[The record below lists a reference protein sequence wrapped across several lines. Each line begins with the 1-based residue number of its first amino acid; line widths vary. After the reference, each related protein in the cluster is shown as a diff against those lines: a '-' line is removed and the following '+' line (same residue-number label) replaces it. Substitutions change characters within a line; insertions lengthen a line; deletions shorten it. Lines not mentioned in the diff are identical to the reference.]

1 MADMKQFGAL
11 LIAAAAC
18 VGASAFAAEQQHN
31 AINITGE
38 IQIDAVRREGTT
50 TFHRAEQA
58 HNPSA
63 DQGVRGSTLS
73 RDESSLI
80 GTKVYLN
87 FGFDLSTNAK
97 AFVQLGGRGF
107 GGNNADNT
115 NRGAGTNAGGDSSFN
130 ARIRQAYVELHEVMV
145 PGLGLKLGIQDM
157 VKGLDRGDG
166 NHFVMYSP
174 GWGKHFQ
181 IRDGGRVER
190 AFSTRSR
197 GQNVPVNNS
206 NGFDDLNWTD
216 TGTFAWVAT
225 WEQKDLLSA
234 DLFYISLEND
244 GQGVHGA
251 HLWGAEAKIPLKMVN
266 DKSLCTVHAFNVR
279 DNTQF
284 QSELA
289 TIGDRP
295 GSGMNFWQYGF
306 GADLRLQDAFDLYG
320 EAAWQHGK
328 FDQNIAKV
336 GGGEFSASNSDA
348 GIEKRQDAYAYY
360 LGAKVNVPGAADF
373 KPALDVQY
381 ASFSGDD
388 DQHDSR
394 NTGFINYGDN
404 KSSIVV
410 EENEYGIG
418 LSNNYNVW
426 RFKGSVDLAGLG
438 SMSKGRKT
446 PFTVAYHIF
455 DVNADRVQNSLVPFP
470 GADGARVQNELNPGD
485 LGTELDFALAHEY
498 SENVTFKLGYG
509 IFFPG
514 MYVRENANLSPQLMN
529 GVPQARGTAGKTA
542 GDGASAQVMIF
553 TTSVKF

>member
-1 MADMKQFGAL
+1 MADMKPFGAL

-18 VGASAFAAEQQHN
+18 VGATAFAAEQQHN

-38 IQIDAVRREGTT
+38 MQFDAVNREGTT
-50 TFHRAEQA
+50 TFTQAEQGF
-58 HNPSA
+58 NPSA
-63 DQGVRGSTLS
+63 DQATSPGNDLT

-80 GTKVYLN
+80 STKVYLN

-97 AFVQLGGRGF
+97 AFVQLGGRGI

-115 NRGAGTNAGGDSSFN
+115 NSGASAANGGGDSN
-130 ARIRQAYVELHEVMV
+130 INVLIRQAYVELKEVLV

-181 IRDGGRVER
+181 VRDAGKVER
-190 AFSTRSR
+190 SFSTRAR
-197 GQNVPVNNS
+197 GQNVPAATS

-216 TGTFAWVAT
+216 TGAFAWVAT
-225 WEQKDLLSA
+225 WEQKDLMSG
-234 DLFYISLEND
+234 DLFYVALEND
-244 GQGVHGA
+244 GQGDHGGY
-251 HLWGAEAKIPLKMVN
+251 LWGAEARMPLKMVN
-266 DKSLCTVHAFNVR
+266 DKSLFTVHAFNVR
-279 DNTQF
+279 DNSHS
-284 QSELA
+284 QSEQALA
-289 TIGDRP
+289 TKP
-295 GSGMNFWQYGF
+295 GTGLDFWQYGF
-306 GADLRLQDAFDLYG
+306 GADLHLQDAFELYG
-320 EAAWQHGK
+320 EAAWQNGTFEK
-328 FDQNIAKV
+328 NYSFVNGSPTDQ
-336 GGGEFSASNSDA
+336 
-348 GIEKRQDAYAYY
+348 GIEKRQNAYAYY
-360 LGAKVNVPGAADF
+360 LGAKVMVPGAADF
-373 KPALDVQY
+373 KPALDLQY

-388 DQHDSR
+388 NQHDEK

-426 RFKGSVDLAGLG
+426 RLKGSVDLAGLG

-446 PFTVAYHIF
+446 PFTVSYHMF
-455 DVNADRVQNSLVPFP
+455 DVNESKIGSNLSPTTANATAKGEVSP
-470 GADGARVQNELNPGD
+470 DG
-485 LGTELDFALAHEY
+485 LGEELDFTLAHEY

-514 MYVRENANLSPQLMN
+514 MYIRENANLSPQ
-529 GVPQARGTAGKTA
+529 RSTAGTQSTLGAQSVLA
-542 GDGASAQVMIF
+542 GDGNAASVMIF